1 MSNWSTKINVRTV
14 SANPIVKIINFIV
27 AILGFCL
34 VLGAQACCQ
43 RKRIV
48 FGC

>member
-27 AILGFCL
+27 AILEFLSG
-34 VLGAQACCQ
+34 VGAQACCQ
-43 RKRIV
+43 RKKIV
-48 FGC
+48 